1 MCQRLRNLGAK
12 FSETSFPHFK
22 TYFTQINHCY
32 HLRQQFNRFDSNN
45 FTLSSMISFQNA
57 WPIKRKAVYTLLC
70 LLQYL
75 FIFLVRIR
83 LGHNFL
89 FQKSTFLLVNLQ
101 AVAGGR
107 KFCFSSGVKFY
118 HLPPDKEN
126 TSYLVYP
133 QILVTALGKNF
144 ISLDCLRVV
153 KFVCFVVY
161 SYCNK
166 GIS

>member
-1 MCQRLRNLGAK
+1 M
-12 FSETSFPHFK
+12 
-22 TYFTQINHCY
+22 
-32 HLRQQFNRFDSNN
+32 
-45 FTLSSMISFQNA
+45 
-57 WPIKRKAVYTLLC
+57 
-70 LLQYL
+70 
-75 FIFLVRIR
+75 RIG
-83 LGHNFL
+83 LDHNFL

-101 AVAGGR
+101 AVAGGS
-107 KFCFSSGVKFY
+107 KFCFSSGGKFY
-118 HLPPDKEN
+118 QLPPDKEN

-144 ISLDCLRVV
+144 FSLDFLRVV

>member
-1 MCQRLRNLGAK
+1 M
-12 FSETSFPHFK
+12 
-22 TYFTQINHCY
+22 
-32 HLRQQFNRFDSNN
+32 
-45 FTLSSMISFQNA
+45 
-57 WPIKRKAVYTLLC
+57 
-70 LLQYL
+70 
-75 FIFLVRIR
+75 RIR
-83 LGHNFL
+83 LDHNFL

-107 KFCFSSGVKFY
+107 KFCFSSGGKFY
-118 HLPPDKEN
+118 QLPPDKEN